1 MHSSGVYSSLI
12 SVSNNNNN
20 KTTTP
25 SNPSQANTQTQ
36 VYIRE
41 TSSSTCLYTDEILPF
56 FRTPLIPPLP
66 ALLQL
71 LLVTRDPAPILTA
84 PGLSWMEGEIYNYWF
99 LNSLLSKGNRNIK
112 IHEYWLLNFQLIFHN
127 LCTFHW
133 FIAITALLM

>member
-1 MHSSGVYSSLI
+1 MLFSGTYSSLI

-36 VYIRE
+36 VYFRE
-41 TSSSTCLYTDEILPF
+41 TFSTCLYTDEILPF
-56 FRTPLIPPLP
+56 LRTLLIPPLP

-84 PGLSWMEGEIYNYWF
+84 AGLSWMEGDIHNYWF
-99 LNSLLSKGNRNIK
+99 LNSLLLKGNRNFK
-112 IHEYWLLNFQLIFHN
+112 IHEYWLLILQLIFHN
-127 LCTFHW
+127 LCTFNW